1 MQLLGLILLLASS
14 WYLWK
19 LTSNFLD
26 EPTKKELTNSLN
38 NLKNKFSEG
47 KQNFSKA
54 KISEAWEKYKEEG
67 GALSNKEKKLV
78 DFFIITGLTKDISRI
93 DLIGILIGHLIFGV
107 ALTKLLDWTWL
118 KNLMSEEDKTRMLKS
133 YTWKDL
139 LVDGAIVTVVLGIIF
154 LIISI
159 FL

>member
-1 MQLLGLILLLASS
+1 M
-14 WYLWK
+14 
-19 LTSNFLD
+19 
-26 EPTKKELTNSLN
+26 
-38 NLKNKFSEG
+38 
-47 KQNFSKA
+47 
-54 KISEAWEKYKEEG
+54 
-67 GALSNKEKKLV
+67 
-78 DFFIITGLTKDISRI
+78 DFFIITSFTKDISRV

-107 ALTKLLDWTWL
+107 ALTQLLDWSWL
-118 KNLMSEEDKTRMLKS
+118 KNLMSEDDKTRMINS

>member
-1 MQLLGLILLLASS
+1 M
-14 WYLWK
+14 
-19 LTSNFLD
+19 
-26 EPTKKELTNSLN
+26 E
-38 NLKNKFSEG
+38 
-47 KQNFSKA
+47 
-54 KISEAWEKYKEEG
+54 
-67 GALSNKEKKLV
+67 
-78 DFFIITGLTKDISRI
+78 FFIITSFTKEVSRI
-93 DLIGILIGHLIFGV
+93 DFFGILIGHLIFAF

-118 KNLMSEEDKTRMLKS
+118 KNLMSEEDKKRMLKS